1 MAGGDRKKSGSE
13 ESPSRRPRRSRK
25 ADAKI
30 LVVEESGITR
40 PYMRGI
46 MVHSLLA
53 RGVSFDDAYATAHT
67 IGEQLRSRGSVP
79 RAELSKLVSGIL
91 GESYEHQPP
100 IPIPITVQVQSGDRR
115 TPFSKG
121 TLSQS
126 LLAASIEP
134 DEAFGVAKQIEA
146 DLIREGKETVNRSE
160 LRSRV
165 YKKVLDRFG
174 RRTAQ
179 RFLVWREYQE
189 PTKPVI
195 ILLGGTSGVGKTSLA
210 LTVAQRLGI
219 SRVLSTDSIRHVMR
233 IMLSPELMPAL
244 HASSFDAHRDI
255 PVVTDD
261 EDSVVDGFLAQT
273 TTVSVGVRAIMD
285 RAIEENTSLVLDGVS
300 LVPGLI
306 DLEQYRQ
313 NAHVF
318 FLLVARLDEDAFR
331 NHFVLRAERQKRREA
346 KRYVARMDEILRIQE
361 FLLDLAE
368 RHEVPIVDN
377 ITLEGSVLLVI
388 RHVVESLRKQGGIDF
403 SELPEARRP
412 SR

>member
-1 MAGGDRKKSGSE
+1 MAGDDSNKKTETDGH
-13 ESPSRRPRRSRK
+13 PARRPRRSKK
-25 ADAKI
+25 ADKKL
-30 LVVEESGITR
+30 LVVEDSGIAR

-53 RGVSFDDAYATAHT
+53 RGVSFEDAYSTAQA
-67 IGEQLRSRGSVP
+67 IGDKLRELGTVP
-79 RAELSKLVSGIL
+79 RSELSRMVSEIL
-91 GESYEHQPP
+91 GETYEHQPP
-100 IPIPITVQVQSGDRR
+100 IPIPITVQVQSGDRK

-160 LRSRV
+160 LRTRV

-189 PTKPVI
+189 PAKPVI

-273 TTVSVGVRAIMD
+273 TTVSVGVRAIID

-306 DLEQYRQ
+306 DIEKYRDK
-313 NAHVF
+313 AHVF

-331 NHFVLRAERQKRREA
+331 NHFVLRAERQKRRQA
-346 KRYVARMDEILRIQE
+346 ARYVARLDEILRIQE

-403 SELPEARRP
+403 SELP
-412 SR
+412 